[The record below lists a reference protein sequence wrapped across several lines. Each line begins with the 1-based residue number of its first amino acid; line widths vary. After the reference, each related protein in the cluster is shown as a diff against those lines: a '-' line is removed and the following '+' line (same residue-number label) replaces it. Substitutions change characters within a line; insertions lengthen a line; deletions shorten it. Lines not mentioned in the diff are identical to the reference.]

1 MVRDLFHGIVRSA
14 LEMDNLDKYRD
25 KVKQLLTKYSQ
36 YKPSYGEVEV
46 EKIFD
51 TERDHYQIISVGWN
65 NQNRIYG
72 PIMHL
77 DIKNEKIWIQENT
90 TEVDIALELIE
101 MGVPKHDI
109 VIGFHTPKMR
119 QLTDFA
125 VG

>member
-1 MVRDLFHGIVRSA
+1 MAKID
-14 LEMDNLDKYRD
+14 DYRN
-25 KVKQLLTKYSQ
+25 KIQQLLSKYTQ

-46 EKIFD
+46 EQIFD
-51 TERDHYQIISVGWN
+51 TERNHYQILKVGWN
-65 NQNRIYG
+65 NQKRIYS

-77 DIKNEKIWIQENT
+77 DIINEKIWIQQNT

-119 QLTDFA
+119 EFTDFA